1 MANPHLDSTPH
12 TPRLSRRGFLRG
24 VAGGGAAIA
33 LARWLP
39 GGSAAAQA
47 GAGGGSSGAF
57 TPKELATLRAAAEAL
72 LMDVPVDP
80 SGVAATM
87 DREVALMGEPIVTDF
102 KTVLGLLE
110 HLTILG
116 GRLTRF
122 TRLSPEARLAYLE
135 GWGTSRFNLRRAAYH
150 AVRTLVHFYGWADAS
165 TRPITGYTGTWPE
178 TRNLPAYPVDF
189 GEIA

>member
-1 MANPHLDSTPH
+1 MNSHDSLPAG
-12 TPRLSRRGFLRG
+12 LSRRGFLRG

-39 GGSAAAQA
+39 GGEMWAQSAA
-47 GAGGGSSGAF
+47 GGSSPGAF
-57 TPKELATLRAAAEAL
+57 TAKELTTLRAAAGAL
-72 LMDVPVDP
+72 LGDVPVDP
-80 SGVAATM
+80 GTVAGRI

-110 HLTILG
+110 HLTFLG

-122 TRLSPEARLAYLE
+122 TNLSPAARLAYLQ
-135 GWGTSRFNLRRAAYH
+135 GWGTSRFNLRRAAFH
-150 AVRTLVHFYGWADAS
+150 AVRTLVHFYGWADDA
-165 TRPITGYTGTWPE
+165 TRPITGYEGTWPE
-178 TRNLPAYPVDF
+178 TRDIPPYPVDF